1 MPYVGVKSGRPR
13 VPLGGRSAAS
23 LGALVARSPDHRWDD
38 VTHLLSFGEGEEA
51 MDVLIET
58 LVHDAVPEMLD
69 QLNVDTDGPSI

>member
-1 MPYVGVKSGRPR
+1 
-13 VPLGGRSAAS
+13 
-23 LGALVARSPDHRWDD
+23 
-38 VTHLLSFGEGEEA
+38 